1 MATIDRTSHNRSWK
15 ENVRPRLRQI
25 LQAEK
30 TLVLVAVLIYA
41 ALAATRV
48 HSSFAV
54 ILGVTLGF
62 GNILSP
68 AMTVLHRIYEG
79 RPYPWN
85 WILFLPIQAAISV
98 ACAFAAPA
106 LLLWLRV
113 NRSPYWVQFHD
124 MAPLIIVAV
133 MATGIVTFAIG
144 QVQER
149 LQKKNEQLEKQ
160 VQTGN
165 VRLQVQEQELERA
178 REIQRDLLPK
188 TLPQLPGVQL
198 AGSWQP
204 ARVVGGDYFDV
215 VRLDS
220 KRLGIC
226 IGDVAGKG
234 ITAALLMANL
244 QASFRA
250 LATADA
256 PPSAVCAKL
265 NAFLCSN
272 LAPGKFITLFYGVL
286 DAERRTLTY
295 ESAGHCPALLLKKP
309 GHVEALRGEGAVL
322 GVLPD
327 WTYRDSVA
335 PLSAGDRLLLYTDGV
350 TEAENQAGEEFGEE
364 RLVQAAHLANGS
376 AENTQRKIMEEVSH
390 FCGANFADDATL
402 MVVTLE

>member
-1 MATIDRTSHNRSWK
+1 VRS
-15 ENVRPRLRQI
+15 RLRQV
-25 LQAEK
+25 LKAEQ
-30 TLVLVAVLIYA
+30 TLVFVAVLIYA
-41 ALAATRV
+41 VLTATHMRA
-48 HSSFAV
+48 SFAV
-54 ILGVTLGF
+54 IMGITLWV
-62 GNILSP
+62 GNILFPIMS
-68 AMTVLHRIYEG
+68 ACG
-79 RPYPWN
+79 RFWKDRPFPWN
-85 WILFLPIQAAISV
+85 WMVFLSIQAA
-98 ACAFAAPA
+98 AGMFCAFAAPA
-106 LLLWLRV
+106 LLIWTRMD
-113 NRSPYWVQFHD
+113 RSSYWVQFHETWP
-124 MAPLIIVAV
+124 MV
-133 MATGIVTFAIG
+133 MVVVMGTGMITFAVD
-144 QVQER
+144 QVQRR
-149 LQKKNEQLEKQ
+149 LQEKNEQLEKQ

-188 TLPQLPGVQL
+188 TLPQLPGIQL
-198 AGSWQP
+198 AGAWQP

-256 PPSAVCAKL
+256 PPSAVCTKL

-309 GHVEALRGEGAVL
+309 GQVEALRGEGAVL

-335 PLSAGDRLLLYTDGV
+335 PLAAGDRLLLYTDGV
-350 TEAENQAGEEFGEE
+350 TEAENLAGEEFGED
-364 RLVQAAHLANGS
+364 RLVQAAHLTDGS
-376 AENTQRKIMEEVSH
+376 AENTQRKIMEEVSL
-390 FCGANFADDATL
+390 FCGANFTDDATL
-402 MVVTLE
+402 VVVNLE

>member
-1 MATIDRTSHNRSWK
+1 M
-15 ENVRPRLRQI
+15 
-25 LQAEK
+25 
-30 TLVLVAVLIYA
+30 AVLIYA
-41 ALAATRV
+41 VLAATKV

-54 ILGVTLGF
+54 ILGITFGI
-62 GNILSP
+62 GNILTP
-68 AMTVLHRIYEG
+68 AMVAFHRIYED
-79 RPYPWN
+79 RSFPWN
-85 WILFLPIQAAISV
+85 WILFLPLQAVASV

-106 LLLWLRV
+106 LLFWLRV
-113 NRSPYWVQFHD
+113 YRSPYWVQFHD
-124 MAPLIIVAV
+124 MAPMVVVAV
-133 MATGIVTFAIG
+133 MATGIVVFAVG
-144 QVQER
+144 QVQRR
-149 LQKKNEQLEKQ
+149 LQEKTEQLAKQ
-160 VQTGN
+160 VEKGN
-165 VRLQVQEQELERA
+165 VQLQVQEQELERA
-178 REIQRDLLPK
+178 LEIQRALLPK
-188 TLPQLPGVQL
+188 TLPQLPGIQV
-198 AGSWQP
+198 AGAWQP

-220 KRLGIC
+220 KRLGVC

-256 PPSAVCAKL
+256 PPSAVCSKL

-295 ESAGHCPALLLKKP
+295 ESAGHCPALLLRKP

-335 PLSAGDRLLLYTDGV
+335 PLAAGDRILLYTDGV
-350 TEAENQAGEEFGEE
+350 TEAENLAGEEFGEA
-364 RLVQAAHLANGS
+364 RLVQAARLSDGS
-376 AENTQRKIMEEVSH
+376 AENTQRRIMEEVSR

-402 MVVTLE
+402 VVVTLE

>member
-1 MATIDRTSHNRSWK
+1 
-15 ENVRPRLRQI
+15 VRPRLSQV

-54 ILGVTLGF
+54 ILGITLGI

-79 RPYPWN
+79 RPFPWN
-85 WILFLPIQAAISV
+85 WILFLPLQAAASV

-113 NRSPYWVQFHD
+113 YRSPYWVQFHE
-124 MAPLIIVAV
+124 MSPMVVVAV
-133 MATGIVTFAIG
+133 MATGIVVFAVG

-160 VQTGN
+160 VETGN

-198 AGSWQP
+198 AGAWQP
-204 ARVVGGDYFDV
+204 AKVVGGDYFDV

-256 PPSAVCAKL
+256 PPSVVCAKL

-327 WTYRDSVA
+327 WIYRDSVA
-335 PLSAGDRLLLYTDGV
+335 PLTAGDRLLLYTDGV
-350 TEAENQAGEEFGEE
+350 TEAENKAGEEFGEE
-364 RLVQAAHLANGS
+364 RLVQAAHLADES
-376 AENTQRKIMEEVSH
+376 AENTQRKIMEEVSL

-402 MVVTLE
+402 VVVTLE